1 MDTPTKTTDQKID
14 DLTKMVG
21 EVFDVV
27 TFIKD
32 TAATQESVDEL
43 RKEMNDRFLVVDSS
57 FGQAADERVDI
68 KAEIRSVRAEL
79 EEIKKELAKLEERT
93 REDSDAVGSSDVYLI
108 QRVSML
114 EKRVK
119 TLENKNT

>member
-1 MDTPTKTTDQKID
+1 
-14 DLTKMVG
+14 
-21 EVFDVV
+21 V